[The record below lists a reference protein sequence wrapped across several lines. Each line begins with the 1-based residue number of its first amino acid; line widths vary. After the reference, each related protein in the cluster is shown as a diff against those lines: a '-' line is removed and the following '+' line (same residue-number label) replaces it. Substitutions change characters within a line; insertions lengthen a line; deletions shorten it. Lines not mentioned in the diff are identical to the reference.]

1 MLETYYKYRME
12 YKDFLLFIKIGNFYE
27 VFDKDSLILNKLF
40 GYKIKRIKDSIKVG
54 FPLSR
59 LDYIL
64 KLIGNINYVVID
76 NTVVEKK
83 EFNKNKY
90 KDYNFDI
97 NSIILNSIK
106 IDRIY
111 EELSSR
117 LLDNNIENIKELLN
131 NGVNVILDRY
141 VESNMAYQSAKL
153 ETSADKNHMMKWLE
167 KLEYELLELPRPDL
181 VIFLYMPYQYSMEL
195 RKNDIN
201 YNFIAEKY

>member
-1 MLETYYKYRME
+1 MLETYYRYRME
-12 YKDFLLFIKIGNFYE
+12 YKDFLLFIKVGNFYE
-27 VFDKDSLILNKLF
+27 VFDKDSLILDKLF

-54 FPLSR
+54 FPLNR

-76 NTVVEKK
+76 NTLIEKK
-83 EFNKNKY
+83 EFNNNKY

-117 LLDNNIENIKELLN
+117 LLDNNIENIITNIYLII
-131 NGVNVILDRY
+131 G
-141 VESNMAYQSAKL
+141 
-153 ETSADKNHMMKWLE
+153 KN
-167 KLEYELLELPRPDL
+167 
-181 VIFLYMPYQYSMEL
+181 I
-195 RKNDIN
+195 
-201 YNFIAEKY
+201 

>member
-1 MLETYYKYRME
+1 MLETYYRYRME
-12 YKDFLLFIKIGNFYE
+12 YKDFLLFIKVGNFYD
-27 VFDKDSLILNKLF
+27 VFDKDSLILDKLF

-54 FPLSR
+54 FPLNR
-59 LDYIL
+59 LDYII

-83 EFNKNKY
+83 EFDNNKY

-117 LLDNNIENIKELLN
+117 LLDNNIENIITNIDLII
-131 NGVNVILDRY
+131 G
-141 VESNMAYQSAKL
+141 
-153 ETSADKNHMMKWLE
+153 KN
-167 KLEYELLELPRPDL
+167 
-181 VIFLYMPYQYSMEL
+181 I
-195 RKNDIN
+195 
-201 YNFIAEKY
+201 

>member
-1 MLETYYKYRME
+1 MLEAYYKYRME

-59 LDYIL
+59 LDYII

-76 NTVVEKK
+76 NTLIEKK
-83 EFNKNKY
+83 EFDNNKY

-111 EELSSR
+111 EELNNR
-117 LLDNNIENIKELLN
+117 LLDNNTENIISKIE
-131 NGVNVILDRY
+131 VI
-141 VESNMAYQSAKL
+141 MG
-153 ETSADKNHMMKWLE
+153 KN
-167 KLEYELLELPRPDL
+167 
-181 VIFLYMPYQYSMEL
+181 I
-195 RKNDIN
+195 
-201 YNFIAEKY
+201 

>member
-40 GYKIKRIKDSIKVG
+40 GYKIKKVKDTIKVG

-76 NTVVEKK
+76 NALIEKK
-83 EFNKNKY
+83 EFDNNKY

-97 NSIILNSIK
+97 NSIILNSTLTTEGRRFFTEKK
-106 IDRIY
+106 ILVKPIPLNTKMVSQKRF
-111 EELSSR
+111 
-117 LLDNNIENIKELLN
+117 ELLT
-131 NGVNVILDRY
+131 L
-141 VESNMAYQSAKL
+141 AL
-153 ETSADKNHMMKWLE
+153 EGRCSIQLS
-167 KLEYELLELPRPDL
+167 Y
-181 VIFLYMPYQYSMEL
+181 
-195 RKNDIN
+195 
-201 YNFIAEKY
+201 

>member
-12 YKDFLLFIKIGNFYE
+12 YKDFLLFIKVGNFYE
-27 VFDKDSLILNKLF
+27 VFDKDSLILDKLF

-54 FPLSR
+54 FPLNR
-59 LDYIL
+59 LDYII

-83 EFNKNKY
+83 EFDNNKY

-117 LLDNNIENIKELLN
+117 LLDNNIENIITNIYLII
-131 NGVNVILDRY
+131 G
-141 VESNMAYQSAKL
+141 
-153 ETSADKNHMMKWLE
+153 KN
-167 KLEYELLELPRPDL
+167 
-181 VIFLYMPYQYSMEL
+181 I
-195 RKNDIN
+195 
-201 YNFIAEKY
+201 

>member
-12 YKDFLLFIKIGNFYE
+12 YKDFLLFIKMGNFYE
-27 VFDKDSLILNKLF
+27 VFDKDGLILNKLF
-40 GYKIKRIKDSIKVG
+40 GYKIKKIKDTIKVG

-76 NTVVEKK
+76 NTLIEKK
-83 EFNKNKY
+83 EFNNNKY

-117 LLDNNIENIKELLN
+117 LLDNNIENIITNIDLII
-131 NGVNVILDRY
+131 G
-141 VESNMAYQSAKL
+141 
-153 ETSADKNHMMKWLE
+153 KN
-167 KLEYELLELPRPDL
+167 
-181 VIFLYMPYQYSMEL
+181 I
-195 RKNDIN
+195 
-201 YNFIAEKY
+201 

>member
-1 MLETYYKYRME
+1 MLEIYYKYRME
-12 YKDFLLFIKIGNFYE
+12 YKDFLIFIKVGNFYE

-54 FPLSR
+54 FPLNR
-59 LDYIL
+59 LDYII

-83 EFNKNKY
+83 EFDNNKY

-111 EELSSR
+111 EELNNR
-117 LLDNNIENIKELLN
+117 LPDNNIENIITNIYLII
-131 NGVNVILDRY
+131 G
-141 VESNMAYQSAKL
+141 
-153 ETSADKNHMMKWLE
+153 KN
-167 KLEYELLELPRPDL
+167 
-181 VIFLYMPYQYSMEL
+181 I
-195 RKNDIN
+195 
-201 YNFIAEKY
+201 

>member
-40 GYKIKRIKDSIKVG
+40 GYKIKKIKDSIKVG

-64 KLIGNINYVVID
+64 KLIGNINYVVLD
-76 NTVVEKK
+76 NTLIEKK
-83 EFNKNKY
+83 EFNNNKY

-111 EELSSR
+111 AELNNR
-117 LLDNNIENIKELLN
+117 LLDNNIENIITNIDLII
-131 NGVNVILDRY
+131 G
-141 VESNMAYQSAKL
+141 
-153 ETSADKNHMMKWLE
+153 KN
-167 KLEYELLELPRPDL
+167 
-181 VIFLYMPYQYSMEL
+181 I
-195 RKNDIN
+195 
-201 YNFIAEKY
+201 

>member
-1 MLETYYKYRME
+1 MLETYCKYRME
-12 YKDFLLFIKIGNFYE
+12 YKDFLLFIKVGNFYE

-54 FPLSR
+54 FPLNR
-59 LDYIL
+59 LDYII

-83 EFNKNKY
+83 EFDNNKY

-117 LLDNNIENIKELLN
+117 LLDNNIENIITNIDLII
-131 NGVNVILDRY
+131 G
-141 VESNMAYQSAKL
+141 
-153 ETSADKNHMMKWLE
+153 KN
-167 KLEYELLELPRPDL
+167 
-181 VIFLYMPYQYSMEL
+181 I
-195 RKNDIN
+195 
-201 YNFIAEKY
+201 

>member
-12 YKDFLLFIKIGNFYE
+12 YKDFLLFIKMGNFYE
-27 VFDKDSLILNKLF
+27 VFDKDGLILNKLF
-40 GYKIKRIKDSIKVG
+40 GYKIKKVKDTIKVG
-54 FPLSR
+54 FPLNR
-59 LDYIL
+59 LDYII

-83 EFNKNKY
+83 DFNNNKY

-117 LLDNNIENIKELLN
+117 LLTITLTTL
-131 NGVNVILDRY
+131 GR
-141 VESNMAYQSAKL
+141 
-153 ETSADKNHMMKWLE
+153 
-167 KLEYELLELPRPDL
+167 RF
-181 VIFLYMPYQYSMEL
+181 FLQ
-195 RKNDIN
+195 
-201 YNFIAEKY
+201 F

>member
-40 GYKIKRIKDSIKVG
+40 GYKLKKIKDSIKVG
-54 FPLSR
+54 FPISR

-76 NTVVEKK
+76 NTIVKK
-83 EFNKNKY
+83 KKFNNNKY
-90 KDYNFDI
+90 KDYNYDM

-111 EELSSR
+111 EELNNR
-117 LLDNNIENIKELLN
+117 LPDNNIENIITNIDLII
-131 NGVNVILDRY
+131 G
-141 VESNMAYQSAKL
+141 
-153 ETSADKNHMMKWLE
+153 KN
-167 KLEYELLELPRPDL
+167 
-181 VIFLYMPYQYSMEL
+181 I
-195 RKNDIN
+195 
-201 YNFIAEKY
+201 

>member
-12 YKDFLLFIKIGNFYE
+12 YKDFLLFIKMGNFYE
-27 VFDKDSLILNKLF
+27 VFDKDGLILNKLF
-40 GYKIKRIKDSIKVG
+40 GYKIKKVKDTIKVG

-76 NTVVEKK
+76 NTLIEKK
-83 EFNKNKY
+83 EFNNNKY

-111 EELSSR
+111 EELNNR
-117 LLDNNIENIKELLN
+117 LLDNNTDDRRSSFFCNFNLL
-131 NGVNVILDRY
+131 
-141 VESNMAYQSAKL
+141 
-153 ETSADKNHMMKWLE
+153 
-167 KLEYELLELPRPDL
+167 
-181 VIFLYMPYQYSMEL
+181 FL
-195 RKNDIN
+195 
-201 YNFIAEKY
+201 

>member
-1 MLETYYKYRME
+1 MLETYYRYRME

-54 FPLSR
+54 FPLNR

-76 NTVVEKK
+76 NTLIEKK
-83 EFNKNKY
+83 EFNNNKY

-111 EELSSR
+111 EELNNR
-117 LLDNNIENIKELLN
+117 LLDNNTENIISKIE
-131 NGVNVILDRY
+131 VI
-141 VESNMAYQSAKL
+141 MG
-153 ETSADKNHMMKWLE
+153 KN
-167 KLEYELLELPRPDL
+167 
-181 VIFLYMPYQYSMEL
+181 I
-195 RKNDIN
+195 
-201 YNFIAEKY
+201 

>member
-1 MLETYYKYRME
+1 MSKVMLETYYKYRME

-54 FPLSR
+54 IPLNR

-76 NTVVEKK
+76 NTVIEKQ
-83 EFNKNKY
+83 EFDNNKY

-111 EELSSR
+111 EELNNR
-117 LLDNNIENIKELLN
+117 LLDNNTENIITNIDLII
-131 NGVNVILDRY
+131 G
-141 VESNMAYQSAKL
+141 
-153 ETSADKNHMMKWLE
+153 KN
-167 KLEYELLELPRPDL
+167 
-181 VIFLYMPYQYSMEL
+181 I
-195 RKNDIN
+195 
-201 YNFIAEKY
+201 

>member
-12 YKDFLLFIKIGNFYE
+12 YKDFLLFIKMGNFYE

-54 FPLSR
+54 FPLNR

-76 NTVVEKK
+76 NTVIEKQ
-83 EFNKNKY
+83 EFNNNKY

-111 EELSSR
+111 EELNNR
-117 LLDNNIENIKELLN
+117 LLDNNIENIITNIDLII
-131 NGVNVILDRY
+131 G
-141 VESNMAYQSAKL
+141 
-153 ETSADKNHMMKWLE
+153 KN
-167 KLEYELLELPRPDL
+167 
-181 VIFLYMPYQYSMEL
+181 I
-195 RKNDIN
+195 
-201 YNFIAEKY
+201 

>member
-1 MLETYYKYRME
+1 MLEMYYKYRME

-40 GYKIKRIKDSIKVG
+40 GYKIKRIKDSIKAG
-54 FPLSR
+54 FPLNR

-76 NTVVEKK
+76 NTLIEKK
-83 EFNKNKY
+83 EFDNNKY

-111 EELSSR
+111 EELNNR
-117 LLDNNIENIKELLN
+117 LLDNNTENIISKIE
-131 NGVNVILDRY
+131 VI
-141 VESNMAYQSAKL
+141 MG
-153 ETSADKNHMMKWLE
+153 KN
-167 KLEYELLELPRPDL
+167 
-181 VIFLYMPYQYSMEL
+181 I
-195 RKNDIN
+195 
-201 YNFIAEKY
+201 

>member
-40 GYKIKRIKDSIKVG
+40 GYKIKRIRETIKVG
-54 FPLSR
+54 FPLNR
-59 LDYIL
+59 LDYII

-83 EFNKNKY
+83 KYNNNKY

-97 NSIILNSIK
+97 NGIILNSIK

-111 EELSSR
+111 EELNNR
-117 LLDNNIENIKELLN
+117 LLYATERLL
-131 NGVNVILDRY
+131 
-141 VESNMAYQSAKL
+141 
-153 ETSADKNHMMKWLE
+153 
-167 KLEYELLELPRPDL
+167 
-181 VIFLYMPYQYSMEL
+181 FLHKKVLNTFLITY
-195 RKNDIN
+195 
-201 YNFIAEKY
+201 

>member
-12 YKDFLLFIKIGNFYE
+12 YKDFLLFIKMGNFYE
-27 VFDKDSLILNKLF
+27 VFDKDGLILNKLF
-40 GYKIKRIKDSIKVG
+40 GYKIKKVKDTIKVG

-76 NTVVEKK
+76 NTLIEKK
-83 EFNKNKY
+83 EFNNNKY

-117 LLDNNIENIKELLN
+117 LLDNNIENIITNIDLII
-131 NGVNVILDRY
+131 G
-141 VESNMAYQSAKL
+141 
-153 ETSADKNHMMKWLE
+153 KN
-167 KLEYELLELPRPDL
+167 
-181 VIFLYMPYQYSMEL
+181 I
-195 RKNDIN
+195 
-201 YNFIAEKY
+201 

>member
-12 YKDFLLFIKIGNFYE
+12 YKDFLLFIKRGNFYE

-54 FPLSR
+54 FPLNR
-59 LDYIL
+59 LDYII

-83 EFNKNKY
+83 EFNNNKY

-111 EELSSR
+111 EELNNR
-117 LLDNNIENIKELLN
+117 LLDNNTENIISKIE
-131 NGVNVILDRY
+131 VIIG
-141 VESNMAYQSAKL
+141 
-153 ETSADKNHMMKWLE
+153 KN
-167 KLEYELLELPRPDL
+167 
-181 VIFLYMPYQYSMEL
+181 I
-195 RKNDIN
+195 
-201 YNFIAEKY
+201 

>member
-27 VFDKDSLILNKLF
+27 VFDKARLILNKLF

-76 NTVVEKK
+76 NIVIEKK
-83 EFNKNKY
+83 SFNNNKY
-90 KDYNFDI
+90 KDYNYDI

-111 EELSSR
+111 EELNNR
-117 LLDNNIENIKELLN
+117 LLDNNIENIIT
-131 NGVNVILDRY
+131 NVDLIIG
-141 VESNMAYQSAKL
+141 
-153 ETSADKNHMMKWLE
+153 KN
-167 KLEYELLELPRPDL
+167 
-181 VIFLYMPYQYSMEL
+181 I
-195 RKNDIN
+195 
-201 YNFIAEKY
+201 

>member
-54 FPLSR
+54 FPLNR
-59 LDYIL
+59 LDYII

-76 NTVVEKK
+76 NTLIEKK
-83 EFNKNKY
+83 EFNNNKY

-117 LLDNNIENIKELLN
+117 LLDNNIENIITNIDLII
-131 NGVNVILDRY
+131 G
-141 VESNMAYQSAKL
+141 
-153 ETSADKNHMMKWLE
+153 KN
-167 KLEYELLELPRPDL
+167 
-181 VIFLYMPYQYSMEL
+181 I
-195 RKNDIN
+195 
-201 YNFIAEKY
+201 

>member
-1 MLETYYKYRME
+1 MLEAYYKYRME

-83 EFNKNKY
+83 EFNNNKY
-90 KDYNFDI
+90 KDYNYDI

-111 EELSSR
+111 EELNNR
-117 LLDNNIENIKELLN
+117 LLDNNIENIITNIDLII
-131 NGVNVILDRY
+131 G
-141 VESNMAYQSAKL
+141 
-153 ETSADKNHMMKWLE
+153 KN
-167 KLEYELLELPRPDL
+167 
-181 VIFLYMPYQYSMEL
+181 I
-195 RKNDIN
+195 
-201 YNFIAEKY
+201 